1 MEERERRGWSLRHP
15 AFTASGRNDES
26 QRKDSNG
33 VATGRRRTRMGGIRK
48 AAEEGVLITEQQSK
62 LKRSN
67 QVWDSVIE
75 K

>member
-1 MEERERRGWSLRHP
+1 
-15 AFTASGRNDES
+15 
-26 QRKDSNG
+26 
-33 VATGRRRTRMGGIRK
+33 MGGIRK

-62 LKRSN
+62 LKSSN

>member
-1 MEERERRGWSLRHP
+1 MRHP

-33 VATGRRRTRMGGIRK
+33 VTTGRRRTRTGGIWK

-62 LKRSN
+62 
-67 QVWDSVIE
+67 
-75 K
+75 